1 MIKNNWAFNNSKIV
15 RNVDKMTLRMADLV
29 YWWVINSVHML
40 GTSVAV
46 TCHRIC
52 EMTAVWF
59 PRRSL
64 EALREEGRLLGFVSS
79 CCPQPRW
86 LELRSIP
93 HPQCEL
99 LTVWGPP
106 GCSLCYQQT
115 SLATSWSL
123 PVRCKCRVQKQLPKC
138 GEELRKNWSPADQG
152 PTQTRGETQ
161 GHPNVSW
168 GIGKLPQIY
177 EGSPQETWSW
187 QKAMA

>member
-1 MIKNNWAFNNSKIV
+1 MIKNNWASNNSKIV
-15 RNVDKMTLRMADLV
+15 RNVDKMTLRIADLV

-52 EMTAVWF
+52 EMTAVWL

-99 LTVWGPP
+99 LIVWGPS

-115 SLATSWSL
+115 SLATFWSL
-123 PVRCKCRVQKQLPKC
+123 PGANAECRSSYPSVGKNWERTEVQLIRVQHKP
-138 GEELRKNWSPADQG
+138 EERLRDTP
-152 PTQTRGETQ
+152 
-161 GHPNVSW
+161 
-168 GIGKLPQIY
+168 
-177 EGSPQETWSW
+177 
-187 QKAMA
+187 M